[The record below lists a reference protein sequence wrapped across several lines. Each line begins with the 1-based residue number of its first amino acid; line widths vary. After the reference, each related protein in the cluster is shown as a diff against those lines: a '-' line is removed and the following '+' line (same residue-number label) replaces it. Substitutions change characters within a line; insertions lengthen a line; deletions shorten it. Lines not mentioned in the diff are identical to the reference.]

1 MSIRP
6 RVRLPTYSDED
17 DLFAVYSSPFVYE
30 LEDFCGRVVDV
41 GGGLL
46 SVEVGLCGEGGRS
59 GCHWSGGVGREG
71 GLCDMEKRFVRVV
84 EQVTNGRA
92 AVADGESRMGR
103 RGCHHRSAGGSD
115 GGTHREGLRDQRI
128 FVSSA
133 TPFAA
138 AQLTQPPCPSSS
150 SSSSPPPCSQPASSS
165 ASSPSPSSPQPQ
177 VSLLRSPPVRRSPT
191 GKGRTLKA
199 ISVMGMGL
207 LVGAALT
214 IIIPEYAQYTAL
226 HSVADAGICHM

>member
-46 SVEVGLCGEGGRS
+46 SMEVGLCGEGGRS

-115 GGTHREGLRDQRI
+115 GGTHREGLRDQRKNLRFLRHAI
-128 FVSSA
+128 RRRPAHPAAMPIVLLLLQSAAMFAASFLVGILPLSFKSA
-133 TPFAA
+133 T
-138 AQLTQPPCPSSS
+138 SGK
-150 SSSSPPPCSQPASSS
+150 PPPQSARPSLTHRQRQDPQGHIRHGDGPPGGGGPHNHHTRVRTVHSTAFCS
-165 ASSPSPSSPQPQ
+165 
-177 VSLLRSPPVRRSPT
+177 
-191 GKGRTLKA
+191 
-199 ISVMGMGL
+199 
-207 LVGAALT
+207 
-214 IIIPEYAQYTAL
+214 
-226 HSVADAGICHM
+226 

>member
-6 RVRLPTYSDED
+6 RVWLPTYSDED

-103 RGCHHRSAGGSD
+103 GACHHRSAGGSD
-115 GGTHREGLRDQRI
+115 GGTHREGLRDQRKNLRFLRHAI
-128 FVSSA
+128 RRRPAHPATMPIVLLLLQSAAMFAASFLVGILPLSFKSA
-133 TPFAA
+133 T
-138 AQLTQPPCPSSS
+138 SGK
-150 SSSSPPPCSQPASSS
+150 PPPQSARPSLTHRQRQDPQGHIRHGDGPPGGGGPHNHHTRVRTVHSTAFCS
-165 ASSPSPSSPQPQ
+165 
-177 VSLLRSPPVRRSPT
+177 
-191 GKGRTLKA
+191 
-199 ISVMGMGL
+199 
-207 LVGAALT
+207 
-214 IIIPEYAQYTAL
+214 
-226 HSVADAGICHM
+226 